1 MKAGIRSSNHS
12 SQAKLGAGAMCTKR
26 RSNVGGCRP
35 DSGNPFLHGLG
46 DELRVIVG
54 TNVLRDATQEE
65 EIGEHVDDIDGFQLS
80 VDSSGSTANQR
91 MTAPGDLRPISGW
104 LAAHWHA
111 SLARF
116 GPHSHFIW
124 QNWRAGAVLLANSNA
139 WLGEPKTTLNKIN
152 RASRIIFGNQQSEL
166 CLGKKSANVGCNVE
180 GLQPV
185 GLCEL
190 LGRVDAAFCDASNRQ
205 SDFRAELLWA

>member
-1 MKAGIRSSNHS
+1 MVPKECPQLHCRAPKRTFSFRTRSRHFVARFERPLKAHR
-12 SQAKLGAGAMCTKR
+12 
-26 RSNVGGCRP
+26 
-35 DSGNPFLHGLG
+35 
-46 DELRVIVG
+46 
-54 TNVLRDATQEE
+54 
-65 EIGEHVDDIDGFQLS
+65 
-80 VDSSGSTANQR
+80 
-91 MTAPGDLRPISGW
+91 RPISGW

-116 GPHSHFIW
+116 GPQSHFIW
-124 QNWRAGAVLLANSNA
+124 QNWRAGAVLLVNSTA

-166 CLGKKSANVGCNVE
+166 YLGKKSANVRCNVE

-190 LGRVDAAFCDASNRQ
+190 LGRVDAAFGDASNR
-205 SDFRAELLWA
+205 

>member
-80 VDSSGSTANQR
+80 VDSSGSTSNQR
-91 MTAPGDLRPISGW
+91 MTAPGDLRPISNW
-104 LAAHWHA
+104 LATHWHA
-111 SLARF
+111 SLARYAL
-116 GPHSHFIW
+116 SHFI
-124 QNWRAGAVLLANSNA
+124 
-139 WLGEPKTTLNKIN
+139 
-152 RASRIIFGNQQSEL
+152 
-166 CLGKKSANVGCNVE
+166 
-180 GLQPV
+180 
-185 GLCEL
+185 
-190 LGRVDAAFCDASNRQ
+190 
-205 SDFRAELLWA
+205 